1 MTDSRPT
8 ISSAAGEQPVEPR
21 PTTGDPMHDMRTE
34 VNAYAGAILVKL
46 LAIVNDAPVG
56 SSGDVQRIEREIRE
70 MLAFVD
76 PQLAADLGDLP
87 LGDTIH
93 HAAAEPDRDRGS
105 AAPVD
110 ERIEGLLTQLQ
121 QADVQAEASI
131 ELLRDLRMAI
141 YSLRDDL
148 RTQHDQT
155 TEALQSLTS
164 TTRSLHYTI
173 TALSARSE
181 QMTDLSGVAQEQI
194 RVGVWKYALI
204 AGISSGAIVAAIVAF
219 LSLVV

>member
-1 MTDSRPT
+1 MR
-8 ISSAAGEQPVEPR
+8 E
-21 PTTGDPMHDMRTE
+21 MRTE

-46 LAIVNDAPVG
+46 LAIVNDVPGG
-56 SSGDVQRIEREIRE
+56 SRGDVQRIEREIRE

-76 PQLAADLGDLP
+76 PQLADDLGDLP
-87 LGDTIH
+87 LSFDV
-93 HAAAEPDRDRGS
+93 RGES
-105 AAPVD
+105 AGSDHDQQRAAPTD
-110 ERIEGLLTQLQ
+110 ERIDELVNQLQ
-121 QADVQAEASI
+121 QADLQAEASI
-131 ELLRDLRMAI
+131 ELLRDLRMGI

-148 RTQHDQT
+148 RTQHEQT